1 VEDTI
6 QENDMIKIAAREL
19 DGDSVREGGLET
31 TMSFLVKSIANEDV
45 KTQLLGMKAGDTI
58 RFNARSL
65 EGYDKEDMY
74 RKYVLNLDPSDNREV
89 NDMFDGTIESVSRL
103 QEAEMDEEFFKNYFN
118 NDAITTADSAIEELK
133 KGIRR
138 FYDTRT
144 DAVLMR
150 KLQDHLMDLNKID
163 LPEKF
168 LKRWLAATNRGEL
181 SEEQIEREFPAF
193 AENLRWTIVRDDI
206 KERFSVEVTDEDIR
220 EAFTQKLRNYFS
232 FEMPAHLLDSTIN
245 RMMENKKDVEET
257 QRDIELEKLFN
268 AIRDQVSITE
278 KPVSSSELHEIVESL
293 NATAKKE
300 QQASEITL

>member
-1 VEDTI
+1 
-6 QENDMIKIAAREL
+6 MIKIAAREL

>member
-1 VEDTI
+1 
-6 QENDMIKIAAREL
+6 
-19 DGDSVREGGLET
+19 
-31 TMSFLVKSIANEDV
+31 
-45 KTQLLGMKAGDTI
+45 
-58 RFNARSL
+58 
-65 EGYDKEDMY
+65 
-74 RKYVLNLDPSDNREV
+74 
-89 NDMFDGTIESVSRL
+89 MFDGTIESVSRL

-118 NDAITTADSAIEELK
+118 NDEITTADSAIEELK

-138 FYDTRT
+138 FYDTRA